1 MCDYLL
7 PHREVWLFNLLLK
20 IHNNVSKCWDDL
32 FLFLCEKKK
41 KTWRNLFRRHES
53 VMVMTK
59 LDDCIIKN
67 LKVKSSYQREGGDI
81 VAK

>member
-1 MCDYLL
+1 MMLWIRSVSLFRNGRVRLGIKDDALMCDYLL

-41 KTWRNLFRRHES
+41 E
-53 VMVMTK
+53 
-59 LDDCIIKN
+59 N
-67 LKVKSSYQREGGDI
+67 LKKPPPSSWICNGND
-81 VAK
+81 

>member
-32 FLFLCEKKK
+32 FLFLVKKK
-41 KTWRNLFRRHES
+41 RKLEETSSVVMNL
-53 VMVMTK
+53 
-59 LDDCIIKN
+59 
-67 LKVKSSYQREGGDI
+67 
-81 VAK
+81 